1 MTSRVREL
9 DGLSGVAAV
18 VVVVVVVH
26 HPFLAF
32 TANSRACFL
41 LMALLCLTLILKR
54 ETSTP
59 MLEPKTESEL
69 AR

>member
-9 DGLSGVAAV
+9 DRLSGVSD
-18 VVVVVVVH
+18 VVVVH

-32 TANSRACFL
+32 TANPRACFL
-41 LMALLCLTLILKR
+41 LTALLGLTLILKWD
-54 ETSTP
+54 TSTP
-59 MLEPKTESEL
+59 MLKPQTESEL